1 MNTYPIVTEGGI
13 TIPHMDEAGTYKE
26 KADAAYNAQD
36 YSAAFGHY
44 CKAAELFELGG
55 DVAYGK
61 YLRGRAWY
69 SKARMMDP
77 KSIEDHRMRAEYH
90 DNAARAT
97 NIALDLMDTS
107 HSNYDIASESL
118 RLYETRRF
126 SDLADAEELRAEK
139 ISGDAEGRAD
149 HLWRA
154 ALFRRSLAFAME
166 LAAEVSR
173 DSGSEFMYDY
183 QIGGHH
189 HERARYH
196 HFLARSHRTLKNL
209 REALDENERSR
220 KECEKSVR
228 FYEKALKN
236 RPGEK
241 REAELE
247 EVRSFLVKRLGD
259 IGDLRSELPHHKD
272 GEGKEM
278 TADKP
283 RLDVKVIPLR
293 GMTQNLITTISV
305 RLTNSGT
312 AEATKIRIKLY
323 SPDMEGDTRARIERL
338 SPGRNVRVGLSLIP
352 YNAGNLPVKFDVK
365 YRGPKGRRIKLVEN
379 TSVMVGRPREKRPEG
394 TMVVELRGENAL
406 LIDPDR
412 ET

>member
-1 MNTYPIVTEGGI
+1 MLNLKK
-13 TIPHMDEAGTYKE
+13 AKE
-26 KADAAYNAQD
+26 HQERADTAYGVQD
-36 YSAAFGHY
+36 YANASGHY
-44 CKAAELFELGG
+44 FKAAESYEREG
-55 DVAYGK
+55 DTAWSKHLEG
-61 YLRGRAWY
+61 RGWY
-69 SKARMMDP
+69 SRALAMRPASVEEYRM
-77 KSIEDHRMRAEYH
+77 SADHC
-90 DNAARAT
+90 DNAVREANMAED
-97 NIALDLMDTS
+97 IMDGS
-107 HSNYDIASESL
+107 HPSYDMVVEAV
-118 RLYETRRF
+118 RLYEVRRF
-126 SDLADAEELRAEK
+126 TDLAEAEALRARE
-139 ISGDAEGRAD
+139 ISGNHEERAD
-149 HLWRA
+149 HLWRS
-154 ALFRRSLAFAME
+154 ALFRRSAALALE
-166 LAAEVSR
+166 WAAGVSR
-173 DSGSEFMYDY
+173 DGGSELMYNL
-183 QIGGHH
+183 QMGRHH
-189 HERARYH
+189 HERAKYH
-196 HFLARSHRTLKNL
+196 HFLARSHRTLGNI

-228 FYEKALKN
+228 FYEKALKK
-236 RPGEK
+236 RPGGK

-278 TADKP
+278 TAGKP

-305 RLTNSGT
+305 RLTNAGT